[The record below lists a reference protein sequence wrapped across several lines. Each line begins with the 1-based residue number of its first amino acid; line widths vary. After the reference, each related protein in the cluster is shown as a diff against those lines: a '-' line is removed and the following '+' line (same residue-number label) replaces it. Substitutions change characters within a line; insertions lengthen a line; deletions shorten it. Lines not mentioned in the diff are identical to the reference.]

1 MPKKN
6 LLFLVTGVATFI
18 LFVFFSYLVHK
29 DLFTQF
35 DFDTTVRLQDL
46 ISRRF
51 DELFSYFSVVGSF
64 EPMAIFLFVILVVWR
79 KIVIGI
85 ALLSGFIAFHVFELY
100 GKYVVNHPP
109 PPEFMLRTEKLVDFP
124 QFHVRQEFSYPSGH
138 SGRAIFLAIVI
149 LFIIWNNKKLKK
161 ELKYVLTIAVAGY
174 LVIMLVSRVYLGEH
188 WTTDI
193 IGGAMLGASLSLCAL
208 ATYRSRPYFVSK
220 SHQA

>member
-6 LLFLVTGVATFI
+6 LFFLVTGGASFL

-29 DLFTQF
+29 DIFTQF
-35 DFDTTVRLQDL
+35 DFDTTVRLQDI

-51 DELFSYFSVVGSF
+51 DELFSYFSVIGSF
-64 EPMAIFLFVILVVWR
+64 EPMAITLVVLVAVWR
-79 KIVIGI
+79 KIVTGI
-85 ALLSGFIAFHVFELY
+85 ALFGGFVAFHVFELY

-109 PPEFMLRTEKLVDFP
+109 PPEFMLRTKRLLEFP

-138 SGRAIFLAIVI
+138 SGRAIFVAVVL
-149 LFIIWNNKKLKK
+149 LFIIWHSKRLRK
-161 ELKYVLTIAVAGY
+161 ELKYVLSLGVAAY

-193 IGGAMLGASLSLCAL
+193 IGGALLGASLSLCAL
-208 ATYRSRPYFVSK
+208 STYRAKRYFAAK
-220 SHQA
+220 PHQS